1 MTHFTEVKKP
11 TENEDCVN
19 DNNKTENRKETKQLE
34 DSRDVDSCV
43 ERAFSE
49 SKVPGVVSPSAD
61 NQDNCAS
68 SNSHSVVTSTEI
80 KGRADGHVDNPSS
93 DKEEN
98 SHSPT
103 ADSSFIS
110 EDVIEKTSSSLPEV
124 VNHVNNNGP
133 GVAVISTR
141 ESSQDGPVDFGN
153 FIKHSGTENK
163 VTENISLD
171 NNVTKSKSEG
181 SYLSENQVNEEQKND
196 SVVDKEHLRNSDSKA
211 SHGTQG
217 LSQSHLGQACGNQ
230 VTEVI
235 SFHLEES
242 RDERS
247 QVTIQNNP
255 LQAAVVNS

>member
-19 DNNKTENRKETKQLE
+19 DNNKTENLKETKQLE

-110 EDVIEKTSSSLPEV
+110 EEVIEKTSSSLPEV

-141 ESSQDGPVDFGN
+141 ESSQDFDN
-153 FIKHSGTENK
+153 FSKQSGIENR
-163 VTENISLD
+163 VAENISSD

-181 SYLSENQVNEEQKND
+181 SYLSENQMNEDQKND
-196 SVVDKEHLRNSDSKA
+196 SVVDKEPPPRNSDSKA
-211 SHGTQG
+211 SHGTQV